1 VLPEGVRPTGN
12 TDPPL
17 PPLECTTTPDTG
29 GDCAR
34 ASDIGRFG
42 KSPSLLKSGL
52 AAVGA
57 GRRAVDAA
65 PGAGVTYTEEP
76 ADVGERVR
84 AGGGAVDVHWFGG
97 SVVVVVVEAVFAFAL
112 KGV

>member
-1 VLPEGVRPTGN
+1 
-12 TDPPL
+12 
-17 PPLECTTTPDTG
+17 
-29 GDCAR
+29 
-34 ASDIGRFG
+34 
-42 KSPSLLKSGL
+42 
-52 AAVGA
+52 
-57 GRRAVDAA
+57 
-65 PGAGVTYTEEP
+65 VTYTEEP